1 VESFNGKLRHK
12 LLAREAFDTL
22 LDAKVLIE
30 LWRHH
35 CNTIRPHS
43 ALAHRPP
50 APEARQPCA
59 VISLTLPFALA
70 HRPAISTGA
79 SGCGRCSDLRQF
91 SSESRETSL
100 PETS

>member
-1 VESFNGKLRHK
+1 MARTGWCEDVIHRAGFTVGERYVESFNGKLRHK

-59 VISLTLPFALA
+59 VASATPRQP
-70 HRPAISTGA
+70 HRAG
-79 SGCGRCSDLRQF
+79 GRR
-91 SSESRETSL
+91 SSH
-100 PETS
+100 